1 MAQAI
6 AQAIIDGSEPS
17 ETTITVDSAGVAAG
31 DGHYASP
38 QAIEVLGDRG
48 IDLNGHRSK
57 QLTAKLVDRA
67 GTIFTMTPAHAHA
80 VIAMVPESVDKVFP
94 LDAIHPIAD
103 PIGQPVE
110 VYCEV
115 ADELERLIRARFKE
129 MLT

>member
-17 ETTITVDSAGVAAG
+17 ERTITVDSAGVAAE
-31 DGHYASP
+31 DGHGASL

-57 QLTAKLVDRA
+57 QLTAQLIDRA
-67 GTIFTMTPAHAHA
+67 GVIFTMTPAHAHA
-80 VIAMVPESVDKVFP
+80 VIAMVPESADKVFP

-110 VYCEV
+110 VYREV
-115 ADELERLIRARFKE
+115 ADELERLIRTRFKE